1 MTTIVTRAVKGSPLS
16 WVEADANFTN
26 LNTDKA
32 EVSVVDLKAPIASPD
47 LTGVPTAPTATNGTN
62 TTQLATTAFVQGK
75 TAAQT
80 PSTATGNIS
89 ATNVQSALAELD
101 TEKAALSGATFSGQV
116 TATTLQTGVSG
127 TNTNNFRLD
136 ASAADGTMKL
146 ARGDGQDIMT
156 VDAAGKVAFPQNLV
170 PALSAKLSGNMAIA
184 TGTQTVKLAL
194 TNYDFDTNG
203 ILNGGTYQVKPLV
216 AGYYQV
222 DLVVQVDS
230 SSANQISANF
240 AKIYKNGSQYLIGN
254 GQFGDTANPS
264 SQTVSTASA
273 LIFMNGTT
281 DYLEAYTTTV
291 CGTTC
296 SAIANN
302 TTFCVHLVRAS

>member
-1 MTTIVTRAVKGSPLS
+1 MTTIVTRQGKGSPLS

-32 EVSVVDLKAPIASPD
+32 ENSVVDLKAPIASPD

-146 ARGDGQDIMT
+146 ERGDGQDIMT
-156 VDAAGKVAFPQNLV
+156 VDAAGKVAFPQNV
-170 PALSAKLSGNMAIA
+170 QAWQDLSGSRAENTTYTNNTGQPITVAI
-184 TGTQTVKLAL
+184 TVTAQVSVNLTLSMRVGSLAVYY
-194 TNYDFDTNG
+194 TY
-203 ILNGGTYQVKPLV
+203 IPGGAQ
-216 AGYYQV
+216 
-222 DLVVQVDS
+222 
-230 SSANQISANF
+230 
-240 AKIYKNGSQYLIGN
+240 
-254 GQFGDTANPS
+254 PS
-264 SQTVSTASA
+264 
-273 LIFMNGTT
+273 
-281 DYLEAYTTTV
+281 AYTGVVVVPPGETY
-291 CGTTC
+291 
-296 SAIANN
+296 IASWPGGINPIWWE
-302 TTFCVHLVRAS
+302 LR